1 MDDAELVEPA
11 DVGEWS
17 AWLAANHAVAR
28 GAWLV
33 TARRAEE
40 RTVDYEDAVV
50 EALRYGWVDATNK
63 TLDEHRAM
71 MWFAPR
77 RPGSGWA
84 SSNKRRIERLRAEG
98 RLEPAGEAAVRAA
111 LANGSWTMLDDVER
125 LVVPQD
131 LAAALAAAPGAREHW
146 DGCSPSARRAA
157 LTWIVQAKRA
167 ETRERRVTA
176 VAERAADG
184 LSLPPG

>member
-1 MDDAELVEPA
+1 MDDAERVEPA
-11 DVGEWS
+11 DLGEWA

-33 TARRAEE
+33 TARRADE
-40 RTVDYEDAVV
+40 RSVDYEDAVV

-98 RLEPAGEAAVRAA
+98 RLEPAGEAAVEVAQ
-111 LANGSWTMLDDVER
+111 ANGSWTLLDDVER
-125 LVVPQD
+125 LVVPDD

-146 DGCSPSARRAA
+146 DGCSPSARRMA
-157 LTWIVQAKRA
+157 LAWIVQAKRA
-167 ETRERRVTA
+167 QTRERRVTA
-176 VAERAADG
+176 VAARAAEG
-184 LSLPPG
+184 QPPMPG